1 MKFRRFLALFLVL
14 SLSMGMM
21 MPASAAGV
29 SDALQDT
36 ASYLLRT
43 VPDPQVGSIGGE
55 WAVIGLARSSYA
67 VPDSYYEKYYENVV
81 EYVKDCGGILHSRK
95 YTEYSRVILALTA
108 IGKDPTDVAGYDLTA
123 PLEDFDKTVWQGING
138 AIWALI
144 ALDSGHYAS
153 TQRQAYIDHILR
165 LEIPGGG
172 WSLTGDAADAD
183 ITGMALQ
190 ALAGYQAQPKVKA
203 AVERALSW
211 LSKTQNSD
219 GSYSTIGEE
228 NCESTVQVIVALCTL
243 GIDLQD
249 SRFVKQGH
257 SVLDGLM
264 SYYVKGSGFTH
275 VKGGGS
281 GADGM
286 STEQGF
292 YALVAVD
299 RAVKGQG
306 SLYAMADADLPQSGD
321 TVRDIQDVLCR
332 EVVRMIC
339 NIMQAVGEMRP

>member
-1 MKFRRFLALFLVL
+1 
-14 SLSMGMM
+14 
-21 MPASAAGV
+21 
-29 SDALQDT
+29 
-36 ASYLLRT
+36 
-43 VPDPQVGSIGGE
+43 
-55 WAVIGLARSSYA
+55 
-67 VPDSYYEKYYENVV
+67 
-81 EYVKDCGGILHSRK
+81 
-95 YTEYSRVILALTA
+95 
-108 IGKDPTDVAGYDLTA
+108 
-123 PLEDFDKTVWQGING
+123 
-138 AIWALI
+138 
-144 ALDSGHYAS
+144 
-153 TQRQAYIDHILR
+153 
-165 LEIPGGG
+165 
-172 WSLTGDAADAD
+172 
-183 ITGMALQ
+183 
-190 ALAGYQAQPKVKA
+190 
-203 AVERALSW
+203 
-211 LSKTQNSD
+211 
-219 GSYSTIGEE
+219 
-228 NCESTVQVIVALCTL
+228 L